1 MQNKPLI
8 SIGLIT
14 YNQKAYVRD
23 AIEGCFK
30 QTYSPLEI
38 IVSDDYS
45 TDGTDEIIR
54 SMIEDYKRKGGIH
67 HVVFNRNPNNL
78 GIIGNFLKTF
88 DLMHGELLGHAG
100 GDDISYP
107 DRVEKIV
114 TQWLANDKKPVV
126 VYHGADRIDE
136 KGRMLTPHPA
146 PWGYNPNYPPLNYSD
161 IKEVYFFGALMAYSP
176 EVVRKFNRPNIRMG
190 EDFLLGWRA
199 LMLGRPLLMK
209 DRLVKYR
216 VGSGLSSAM
225 LRFREARM
233 GTIQRAMEAAG
244 AAMRDLGTASSWI
257 DPADKEAVRLLIA
270 NRVAYY
276 EAWRK
281 CLTGRSFSER
291 LDGFKN
297 GGEWLLPFN
306 APKLIRYMLL
316 LPKWLYA
323 PFMHVFIR
331 MICVRRLIRGRRFK
345 HS

>member
-1 MQNKPLI
+1 
-8 SIGLIT
+8 
-14 YNQKAYVRD
+14 
-23 AIEGCFK
+23 
-30 QTYSPLEI
+30 
-38 IVSDDYS
+38 
-45 TDGTDEIIR
+45 
-54 SMIEDYKRKGGIH
+54 
-67 HVVFNRNPNNL
+67 
-78 GIIGNFLKTF
+78 
-88 DLMHGELLGHAG
+88 MHGELLVHAG

-126 VYHGADRIDE
+126 IYHGADRIDE

-146 PWGYNPNYPPLNYSD
+146 PWGYNPNPPLNYSEIRD
-161 IKEVYFFGALMAYSP
+161 VHFFGALMAYSP
-176 EVVRKFNRPNIRMG
+176 DVVRKFNRPNIRMG

-199 LMLGRPLLMK
+199 LMLGKPLLMS

-244 AAMRDLGTASSWI
+244 AAMRDLETASSWM
-257 DPADKEAVRLLIA
+257 DPADKEAVRLLIE
-270 NRVAYY
+270 NRVEYY

-316 LPKWLYA
+316 LPKWLSA
-323 PFMHVFIR
+323 PFMHVLIR
-331 MICVRRLIRGRRFK
+331 MICIRRLRLGRRFK
-345 HS
+345 RS